1 MGASADPLDLADLDE
16 ALTQAQIISNVAA
29 FESRNETTHDT
40 VADDALQLLKT
51 GLVHAGITE
60 DNAEMLIGTAMSRI
74 QAATEAGAAVRTSQ
88 ENNWPTWGSEADDE
102 L

>member
-51 GLVHAGITE
+51 GLVRAGITGY
-60 DNAEMLIGTAMSRI
+60 NAEMLIGTAMSRM
-74 QAATEAGAAVRTSQ
+74 QAATEAGAAVRTSR
-88 ENNWPTWGSEADDE
+88 ENDWYV
-102 L
+102 